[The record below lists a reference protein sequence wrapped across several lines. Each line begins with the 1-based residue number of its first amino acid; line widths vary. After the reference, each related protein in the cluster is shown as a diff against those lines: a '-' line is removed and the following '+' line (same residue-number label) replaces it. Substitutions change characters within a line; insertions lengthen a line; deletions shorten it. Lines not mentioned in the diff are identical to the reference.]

1 MVRDSL
7 TCRYSAMYEGLESQR
22 ITPDGFRSLA
32 YHLVENTNKPAIEIK
47 CDKCQGGGTLGSA
60 LDVVCVGII

>member
-1 MVRDSL
+1 
-7 TCRYSAMYEGLESQR
+7 MYEGLESQR